1 MTENKDEKI
10 IIFITID
17 ALRTD
22 YLNSYGYNKNTAP
35 NLEIFARKGTIFT
48 NAYTNGPETP
58 SSFSSIFTSILPYLN
73 GGYSPLPL
81 EKITFPQILQEYGIH
96 TIGIHS
102 NPNLSKFFNYDKG
115 FDTFIDGERY
125 KLQQKAFKNVTKD
138 LSDKQNI
145 YSTINRILN
154 YRSFLNKLV
163 FNLPGFNKIKHFI
176 RKKIPKITDFLL
188 PFTPMAY
195 NAPYIVN
202 KVINILKNTKAPL
215 FLWMHF
221 MDVHGPYN
229 PPSEYVLKFRE
240 KDFTLAERNFLNKVV
255 YFNKTKITMENV
267 ENLKILYNATIR
279 FVDDALLKLF
289 AYIRK
294 SIKKDCLVII
304 TADHGESF
312 GEHDICGHLEI
323 VYDELLRVPLVVSD
337 IGKADYVKKSDS
349 FVQLLDIAP
358 TILDYF
364 GINIPEDYRGVSIL
378 PFLNGKKN
386 ERKELLITE
395 CFKKDGFI
403 KRNSKEGFKLISI
416 RTHEWK
422 YILDEE
428 KNSEFL
434 FDLKNDPLEK
444 HNLIDENNEELLKFR
459 IIRDHHLQKALVKDE
474 KSKIVDTLKNLNID

>member
-17 ALRTD
+17 ALRLD
-22 YLNSYGYNKNTAP
+22 HLNSYGYHLNTAP
-35 NLEIFARKGTIFT
+35 NLEYFARKGTIFT

-58 SSFSSIFTSILPYLN
+58 SSFSSIFSSVLPYLN

-81 EKITFPQILQEYGIH
+81 EKIIFPQILQENGIH

-102 NPNLSKFFNYDKG
+102 NPNLSAFFNYDKG

-125 KLQQKAFKNVTKD
+125 KLQQKAFKNVKQD
-138 LSDKQNI
+138 LSNKQNI
-145 YSTINRILN
+145 ISNLNRILN
-154 YRSFLNKLV
+154 YRGFLNKLV

-176 RKKIPKITDFLL
+176 RKKIPKITDLLL

-195 NAPYIVN
+195 NAPYIID
-202 KVINILKNTKAPL
+202 KAIHILNNMKAPL

-240 KDFTLAERNFLNKVV
+240 KDFTLAERNFLNTIV
-255 YFNKTKITMENV
+255 YFNKTKISKENV
-267 ENLKILYNATIR
+267 ENLKILYNAEIR

-294 SIKKDCLVII
+294 YIKKDCLVII

-312 GEHDICGHLEI
+312 GEHDICGHLES
-323 VYDELLRVPLVVSD
+323 VYDELLKVPFFVLD
-337 IGKADYVKKSDS
+337 IGKVNNLKMSDN

-364 GINIPEDYRGVSIL
+364 DLKIPEDYRGISIL
-378 PFLNGKKN
+378 PFLKGKKN

-416 RTHEWK
+416 RTHDWK
-422 YILDEE
+422 YIFDEE
-428 KNSEFL
+428 KGSEFL
-434 FDLKNDPLEK
+434 FNLKNDPVEIK
-444 HNLIDENNEELLKFR
+444 NLVDVNKEELHNFR
-459 IIRDHHLQKALVKDE
+459 MIKEYHLQKVSEKDE
-474 KSKIVDTLKNLNID
+474 KSRIADTLRNINI

>member
-1 MTENKDEKI
+1 MTEYKDEKI

-17 ALRTD
+17 ALRLD
-22 YLNSYGYNKNTAP
+22 YLNSYGYHKNTAP
-35 NLEIFARKGTIFT
+35 NLDYFTRKGTLFT

-81 EKITFPQILQEYGIH
+81 EKITFPQVLQENGIH
-96 TIGIHS
+96 TIGMHS
-102 NPNLSKFFNYDKG
+102 NPNLSGFFNYDKG

-125 KLQQKAFKNVTKD
+125 KLQQKAFKNV
-138 LSDKQNI
+138 SQNISIKQNI
-145 YSTINRILN
+145 ISTLNRILN
-154 YRSFLNKLV
+154 YRGFLNKLV

-176 RKKIPKITDFLL
+176 RKTIPKITDFLL

-202 KVINILKNTKAPL
+202 KVINILNNTKAPL

-229 PPSEYVLKFRE
+229 PPSEHVLKFRE
-240 KDFTLAERNFLNKVV
+240 KDFTLAERNFLNTIV
-255 YFNKTKITMENV
+255 YFNKTKISMENV
-267 ENLKILYNATIR
+267 ENLKILYNAEIR

-289 AYIRK
+289 TYIRK
-294 SIKKDCLVII
+294 YIKKDCLVII
-304 TADHGESF
+304 TSDHGESF
-312 GEHDICGHLEI
+312 GEHGLCGHLES
-323 VYDELLRVPLVVSD
+323 VYDELLRVPLFVFD
-337 IGKADYVKKSDS
+337 IGKMDNVKKSDN

-358 TILDYF
+358 TILNYF
-364 GINIPEDYRGVSIL
+364 GLEIPEDYRGISIL
-378 PFLNGKKN
+378 PFLNGKKI

-403 KRNSKEGFKLISI
+403 KRNSQEGFKLISI
-416 RTHEWK
+416 RTHDWK
-422 YILDEE
+422 YIIDEE
-428 KNSEFL
+428 KNNEFL

-444 HNLIDENNEELLKFR
+444 RNLINDNKEELLKFR
-459 IIRDHHLQKALVKDE
+459 IIRDHHLQKVSEKDE
-474 KSKIVDTLKNLNID
+474 KSRIVDTLKNLNV

>member
-1 MTENKDEKI
+1 MTETKDERI

-17 ALRTD
+17 ALRLD
-22 YLNSYGYNKNTAP
+22 HLNSYGYYGNTAP
-35 NLEIFARKGTIFT
+35 NLEYFARKGTLFT

-73 GGYSPLPL
+73 GGYSPLPS
-81 EKITFPQILQEYGIH
+81 EKITFPQILQENGIH

-102 NPNLSKFFNYDKG
+102 NPNLSGFFNYNKG

-125 KLQQKAFKNVTKD
+125 KLDQKAFIGITPK
-138 LSDKQNI
+138 LSDKQSVISNL
-145 YSTINRILN
+145 NKILN
-154 YRSFLNKLV
+154 TKGFLNKLV

-202 KVINILKNTKAPL
+202 RVINILKNTKAPL

-240 KDFTLAERNFLNKVV
+240 KDFTLAERNFLNKIV
-255 YFNKTKITMENV
+255 YFNKIKISMENV
-267 ENLKILYNATIR
+267 ENLKILYNAVIR

-289 AYIRK
+289 SYIQTV
-294 SIKKDCLVII
+294 IKKDCLVII

-312 GEHDICGHLEI
+312 GEHDLCGHLES
-323 VYDELLRVPLVVSD
+323 VYDELLKVPLLVFD
-337 IGKADYVKKSDS
+337 IGKKDNVKKNDN

-364 GINIPEDYRGVSIL
+364 GLDIPEDYQGISIL
-378 PFLNGKKN
+378 SFLKGKKN

-395 CFKKDGFI
+395 CFKRNGFI
-403 KRNSKEGFKLISI
+403 KRNNKEGFKLISI
-416 RTHEWK
+416 RTHDWK

-428 KNSEFL
+428 NNKEFL
-434 FDLKNDPLEK
+434 FDLKNDPKEK
-444 HNLIDENNEELLKFR
+444 HNLIDDNKEELLKFR
-459 IIRDHHLQKALVKDE
+459 IIRDHHLQKALEKDE
-474 KSKIVDTLKNLNID
+474 KSRIVNTIKNLNV